1 MLDPLRIATV
11 ILAGLAIAA
20 SVSIAQDKTPA
31 TVVRDAVPGLVEQL
45 SAAAL
50 AERTQAV
57 ERLVALGPE
66 ALPFLPAPDLLS
78 SVAARQA
85 IRSVRVRLEH
95 EAARRSIAASRLTL
109 SGEFSLP
116 ELTRQIE
123 QQTENRSLH
132 SDLKTT
138 VKVDWKQTPFW
149 DAVESLKSDKLEL
162 HFSSERSG
170 FQWRPQAAA
179 TSNNRV
185 YSHGPFRLTVLPV
198 TTRAP
203 EAGQT
208 RLWQCSIG
216 VSSEPRIRP
225 LFLRYAAG
233 DFSLLGP
240 NEEKLAPYDSDA
252 RVELPLGNGGRES
265 RVELRFVGSDKIPES
280 VRVRGQVKLLV
291 AAAEQPIEFLDIAVA
306 RGVARRRA
314 GVTVTV
320 TNVRFTQDAAAKG
333 KHSAA
338 VRVTVTYDSA
348 VSAFESH
355 QTWIFHN
362 QVFLEDR
369 TGLRTSQ
376 NGGFET
382 LFQNEGSFGVEY
394 HFDNLNDAALHAK
407 FVYLAPTLLI
417 EVPIAIDIA
426 DVPVR

>member
-1 MLDPLRIATV
+1 M
-11 ILAGLAIAA
+11 G
-20 SVSIAQDKTPA
+20 IAQDKTPVA
-31 TVVRDAVPGLVEQL
+31 AIRDAVSGLVEQL
-45 SAAAL
+45 SAATL
-50 AERTQAV
+50 AERTQAAD
-57 ERLVALGPE
+57 RLVALGPDV
-66 ALPFLPAPDLLS
+66 LPFLPAPDLLS

-95 EAARRSIAASRLTL
+95 EAARRSIVASTLTL
-109 SGEFSLP
+109 SGDFALT
-116 ELTRQIE
+116 ELARQIE
-123 QQTENRSLH
+123 EQTQNRSLP
-132 SDLKTT
+132 SDLKPT

-149 DAVESLKSDKLEL
+149 EAVESLKSEKLEL
-162 HFSSERSG
+162 RFSSELSG
-170 FQWRPQAAA
+170 FQWRPLSASAA
-179 TSNNRV
+179 SDRV
-185 YSHGPFRLTVLPV
+185 QRHGPFRLTVLPI

-233 DFSLLGP
+233 DFSLRGSNDETLT
-240 NEEKLAPYDSDA
+240 PYDADA

-265 RVELRFVGSDKIPES
+265 RVELRFVGTDKIPDA

-291 AAAEQPIEFLDIAVA
+291 AAAEQPIEFADIAVA
-306 RGVARRRA
+306 RGIARRRA

-320 TNVRFTQDAAAKG
+320 TNVRFSKDDAAKG

-338 VRVTVTYDSA
+338 VRVTVTYDAA
-348 VSAFESH
+348 VNAFESH

-369 TGLRTSQ
+369 TGKRTTQ

-394 HFDNLNDAALHAK
+394 HFDDLNDAALHAK

-417 EVPIAIDIA
+417 EVPIAIDVA
-426 DVPVR
+426 DVPVRSS